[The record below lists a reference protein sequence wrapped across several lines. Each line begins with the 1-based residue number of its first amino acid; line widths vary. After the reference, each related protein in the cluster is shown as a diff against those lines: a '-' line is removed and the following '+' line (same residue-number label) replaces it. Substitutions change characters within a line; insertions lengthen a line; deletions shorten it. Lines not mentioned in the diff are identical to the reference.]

1 MARLLARIVARGP
14 GRRAR
19 TNPGMGLPESEAG
32 RRLADLGL
40 NELPEAPPVSPLR
53 LFLAQFA
60 SLIVWVLIG
69 AAAISGLLADW
80 VDTTAILAIVVL
92 NAALGFIQEY
102 RAERSLAALKKLSV
116 TTARVIRDGAVR
128 SIPARELVLG
138 DLIQVEAGDHV
149 PADARLV
156 YATALRTQVSALI
169 DQAER
174 DDIARRR
181 TGRPGYDY
189 TRLRAHVGLSEGSG

>member
-1 MARLLARIVARGP
+1 MNAERVMTGGAPAWHALSPEALAGEL
-14 GRRAR
+14 R
-19 TNPGMGLPESEAG
+19 TNLGMGLPESEAG

-80 VDTTAILAIVVL
+80 VDTAAILAIVVL

-128 SIPARELVLG
+128 SIPARELVPG

-149 PADARLV
+149 PADACLV
-156 YATALRTQVSALI
+156 YATALRTQEAALI
-169 DQAER
+169 AINWE
-174 DDIARRR
+174 RRR
-181 TGRPGYDY
+181 SKRVSPC
-189 TRLRAHVGLSEGSG
+189 